1 MTALEKEWDL
11 KADILDALNPRARRI
26 HVAKKKTHP

>member
-11 KADILDALNPRARRI
+11 QADILDALNPKALRT
-26 HVAKKKTHP
+26 HVGKKKTHP